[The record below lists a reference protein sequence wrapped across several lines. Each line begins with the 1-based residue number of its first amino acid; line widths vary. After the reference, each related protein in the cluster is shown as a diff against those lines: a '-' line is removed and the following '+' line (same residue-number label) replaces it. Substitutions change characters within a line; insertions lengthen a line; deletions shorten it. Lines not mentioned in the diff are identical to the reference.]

1 MSANKLKKN
10 ITVLFYNIEGDDL
23 FYENLALNYFT
34 LCESE
39 ENTRIITSRDKKH
52 LIKLNPPHYVNDN
65 EIFGVT
71 VVRERNTW
79 QTKATK
85 DGSITGIHL
94 NQGIIGDLYYIY
106 ILPAYRT
113 IFGFTSGPSGT
124 LKSVCKFILEQL
136 NTNRRLKI
144 KIDLIPKAKG
154 YISLNDYQAFNS
166 LNFKMN
172 SSYLS
177 EITDDAPHFFKQL
190 STSPYIGPGMQLS
203 FDLEFNDENCSSF
216 TKDNVIEIINFLSDH
231 DGCSTLKVKANNSDG
246 KASTIDFSDTFLHFK
261 TEVNTRNKYID
272 EESASRVLDQAL
284 LELLN
289 FKNG

>member
-1 MSANKLKKN
+1 M
-10 ITVLFYNIEGDDL
+10 
-23 FYENLALNYFT
+23 
-34 LCESE
+34 CESE

-166 LNFKMN
+166 LHFKMN